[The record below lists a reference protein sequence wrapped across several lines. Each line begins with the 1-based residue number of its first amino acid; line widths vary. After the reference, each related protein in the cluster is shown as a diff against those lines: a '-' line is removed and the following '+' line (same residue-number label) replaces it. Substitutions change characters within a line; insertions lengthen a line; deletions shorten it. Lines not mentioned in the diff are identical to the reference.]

1 MGPRQK
7 LLKVA
12 MSDEI
17 QERANKILHLYLPS
31 ADTIPEITDIVHAMG
46 KVIGYATGIKPKE
59 GTVNRPE
66 KAEGGNRRELKL
78 KAGMKK
84 LRKDVA
90 RAGNE
95 LHRQKQQRKSM
106 KKEKRIM
113 KELATKMSGKVAT
126 SKNLRTVKEQ
136 WLDNFRDKKVKLEK
150 YIEKRNRR
158 KHKIM
163 FQRDQKGFFPT
174 LEAVERPE
182 IEIAEMQRFVE
193 FWRGPW
199 EQNKPMLNM
208 LWMEE
213 VKVELGERANLV
225 SGVSITD
232 ENMKKE
238 IAKQKNWTA
247 PAIQNFW

>member
-31 ADTIPEITDIVHAMG
+31 ADTIPEITDMAHAMG
-46 KVIGYATGIKPKE
+46 KAIGYATGIKPKE
-59 GTVNRPE
+59 GNVNRPE

-78 KAGMKK
+78 KAEMKK

-113 KELATKMSGKVAT
+113 KELATKMSSKVAT
-126 SKNLRTVKEQ
+126 SKNLRIVKEQ

-150 YIEKRNRR
+150 YTEKRNRR

-163 FQRDQKGFFPT
+163 FQRDQKGFFRT

-182 IEIAEMQRFVE
+182 IEIAEMQTFVE
-193 FWRGPW
+193 FWRDTW
-199 EQNKPMLNM
+199 DKTSQC
-208 LWMEE
+208 
-213 VKVELGERANLV
+213 
-225 SGVSITD
+225 
-232 ENMKKE
+232 
-238 IAKQKNWTA
+238 
-247 PAIQNFW
+247 